1 MSGLDT
7 LTHTHTHTHTHRT
20 TTVTLAAHARRGLIT
35 GGYHN
40 GHVYYSHGDGSVEGH
55 NVHQVSQQHSHNPLY
70 VGNSEY
76 CLSISEYVS
85 W

>member
-1 MSGLDT
+1 MVMCVCACACASPLRDNRHST
-7 LTHTHTHTHTHRT
+7 S
-20 TTVTLAAHARRGLIT
+20 VLIT
-35 GGYHN
+35 GGCHN
-40 GHVYYSHGDGSVEGH
+40 GHVYYTVCCHGDGSVEGH

-76 CLSISEYVS
+76 CLSISEYVP